1 MLVRM
6 RGGGPVAVEAEL
18 SSHTFLF
25 TDVEGSTRR
34 WRADPQAMPALLAAH
49 DQTLSDAVGL
59 HRGKVFK
66 HTGDGVCAVFGSVG
80 DAVSA
85 AVDAQRKLELP
96 VRMAVHSGEA
106 IERDGDFF
114 GVNLSRCARLL
125 EAGHGGQLLLSA
137 SSVLVADRLGPEI
150 ELWDLG
156 EHRLRDLHEPERIFQ
171 VLAPGLAREF
181 PPLRSLDAV
190 RHNLPVVRSS
200 FVGRELELVMVCERL
215 SAGRLVTLTGIGGCG
230 KTRLAL
236 GAAARLVDRFPQGV
250 FFVDLAV
257 LSDPALLGQAVANA
271 LELQLLDTGIDSL
284 AEFLAT
290 RELLLVLDNC
300 EHLLDGCAEL
310 VDRLQ
315 ARCPEMA
322 ILATSREALGVEG
335 EQVFRV
341 PSLKVE
347 TDAVRLFFDRAQAA
361 GARLPADG
369 TNEGTVAQICRRL
382 DGIPLAI
389 ELAAA
394 RTPHLGAA
402 QILERLSDRFR
413 LLTGGRRRVQRQ
425 QTLSAAIDWSHDLLT
440 DAERTLFS
448 RLAVFRGSFSLQAVE
463 EICHPDAVELLGSLV
478 NKSLVNAQHEG
489 SVVRYRLLETVRVY
503 AEERLLSSGE
513 AIELRC
519 AHRDWLLS
527 WLESLP
533 VGELLE
539 MGAGD
544 QLLAEADNLSAAL
557 EWSLEQGRLDLV
569 ARMAARML
577 AFWWSNVR
585 LAELAAWWHAL
596 ELNLAR
602 LPDRLRPVALLVGV
616 QHSLATGDWMEM
628 EKRSA
633 QVLALAAPDTW
644 VAAYAWTIQALFW
657 SYADPERGKRC
668 IDEGRK
674 AAASAGTPELE
685 RVNMLWSLNLF
696 TGDPER
702 DKEVGGRELLDR
714 VLLTIEE
721 DPPAQILSVLGI
733 AAALGETDT
742 ASRLAASVSP
752 KTPLHRFGAQFLAA
766 LVAIGDGQAE
776 AASEHLRAQ
785 AAIVREYAI
794 PLGEISCL
802 LGFAALAAAT
812 GDHETAS
819 RHLASVKA
827 AGPYPFRTPA
837 EAIVY
842 RQTVRA
848 LRGSLDPDAVARCR
862 AEGAATPAGQAL
874 EAELAR
880 RDASSS
886 SVRADRRHIGSS
898 TT

>member
-1 MLVRM
+1 MLADM

-18 SSHTFLF
+18 SIHTFLF

-34 WRADPQAMPALLAAH
+34 WQAHPEAMPAQLAAH
-49 DQTLSDAVGL
+49 DKALSEAVGL
-59 HRGKVFK
+59 HRGRVFK
-66 HTGDGVCAVFGSVG
+66 HTGDGICAVFDSVRN
-80 DAVSA
+80 AVSA
-85 AVDAQRKLELP
+85 AVDAQRTLELP

-106 IERDGDFF
+106 IERDRDFF
-114 GVNLSRCARLL
+114 GVSLSRCARLM
-125 EAGHGGQLLLSA
+125 EAAHGGQVLLSA
-137 SSVLVADRLGPEI
+137 SSALVADRLGPGI
-150 ELWDLG
+150 ELRDLG
-156 EHRLRDLHEPERIFQ
+156 EHRLRDLREPERIFQ
-171 VLAPGLAREF
+171 VFAAGLAREF
-181 PPLRSLDAV
+181 PALRSLDAG
-190 RHNLPVVRSS
+190 RHNLPIVRSS
-200 FVGRELELVMVCERL
+200 FVGRELELVDVCERV

-236 GAAARLVDRFPQGV
+236 AAAARLIDRFSQGV
-250 FFVDLAV
+250 FFVELAV
-257 LSDPALLGQAVANA
+257 LSDPGLLGQAVASA

-284 AEFLAT
+284 VESLAT
-290 RELLLVLDNC
+290 RKLLLVLDNC

-315 ARCPEMA
+315 ARCPELA
-322 ILATSREALGVEG
+322 ILATSREALGVDG

-361 GARLPADG
+361 GARLPPDSA
-369 TNEGTVAQICRRL
+369 NEDTVAQICRRL

-394 RTPHLGAA
+394 RTPHLAAA

-440 DAERTLFS
+440 DDEKTLFS
-448 RLAVFRGSFSLQAVE
+448 SLAVFRGSFSLQAVE
-463 EICHPDAVELLGSLV
+463 EICHRDAVELLGSLV
-478 NKSLVNAQHEG
+478 NKSLVNAQLEG
-489 SVVRYRLLETVRVY
+489 SVVRYRLLETVRLY
-503 AEERLLSSGE
+503 AEERLLASGK
-513 AIELRC
+513 AIQLRC
-519 AHRDWLLS
+519 AHRDWLLN

-539 MGAGD
+539 IGGGD
-544 QLLAEADNLSAAL
+544 QLLPEADNLSAAL

-569 ARMAARML
+569 TRMAARML

-585 LAELAAWWHAL
+585 VAELAAWWRAL

-602 LPDRLRPVALLVGV
+602 LPDDLRPAALLVGV
-616 QHSLATGDWMEM
+616 QHALAAGDWVQM

-633 QVLALAAPDTW
+633 QALTLAAPDSW
-644 VAAYAWTIQALFW
+644 VAAYAWTIQALYW
-657 SYADPERGKRC
+657 TYADPERGMRS
-668 IDEGRK
+668 IDDARK
-674 AAASAGTPELE
+674 AADSAGLPEFA
-685 RVNMLWSLNLF
+685 RVNTLWSLNLL

-702 DKEVGGRELLDR
+702 DEQIGGRELLDR
-714 VLLTIEE
+714 VLSTIEE
-721 DPPAQILSVLGI
+721 DPPAQVLSVLGI
-733 AAALGETDT
+733 AAALGETDR

-752 KTPLHRFGAQFLAA
+752 RTPLQRFGAQFLAA
-766 LVAIGDGQAE
+766 MVAIRDGQTE
-776 AASEHLRAQ
+776 AGYEHLRTQ

-802 LGFAALAAAT
+802 LGFAALAVAT

-827 AGPYPFRTPA
+827 SGPFPFRTPA

-842 RQTVRA
+842 RQTARA
-848 LRGSLDPDAVARCR
+848 LRGSLNPSTIARCR
-862 AEGAATPAGQAL
+862 AEGAATPARQAL
-874 EAELAR
+874 DAELSR
-880 RDASSS
+880 LD
-886 SVRADRRHIGSS
+886 GSS
-898 TT
+898 TTVAQAGDTLA